1 MYVNNGLGDNWK
13 KVGEYF
19 CEKYFFC
26 NDPTSKK
33 YKTLLRKLTDKE
45 FKIYEPGEV
54 IAEYLGVAGFGYEIY
69 VDLKTGEDIRVN
81 FLKM

>member
-1 MYVNNGLGDNWK
+1 MTEKFEDNWE

-19 CEKYFFC
+19 SVKYFVC
-26 NDPTSKK
+26 NDPTSRK
-33 YKTLLRKLTDKE
+33 YRTLLRKLTDKE